1 MTSPG
6 FAGCAVRERVTAPG
20 VPALHTGSRVAGALG
35 PLLVEML
42 ELAARAP
49 SAHNAQPWR
58 VLVHQPSRWS
68 LMLAPDRRLPAVDPA
83 DRGAVLGLGAFL
95 ENLCLAGAALGVR
108 VEPTGYGAY
117 VDDPALVSLR
127 LERCRSEGHVKAIV
141 LRRTTRRPFART
153 PVASRD
159 VRALCAGLDH
169 LLWIPG
175 DSLVARAVREIV
187 AGAAGSQLGRQEA
200 LAELAAWLHRSRR
213 AGAASGDGMVP
224 EDLQLGGVPGW
235 LAQHCPDR
243 RVFTSALFR
252 RLLAERAARLA
263 SASGGWLIVAT
274 PDASMPSLVDA
285 GRRLER
291 LLLRSR
297 ALGLGIQPMCQ
308 PLQEPGWVQDLE
320 RATRLD
326 AFPRMLLRV
335 GYTEAW
341 PQHIAPRLPPDVFT
355 HVVC

>member
-20 VPALHTGSRVAGALG
+20 APAPQAGSRVGDALG
-35 PLLVEML
+35 PALMEVL

-49 SAHNAQPWR
+49 SAHNAQPWL
-58 VLVHQPSRWS
+58 VLVHHPSRWS
-68 LMLAPDRRLPAVDPA
+68 LTLAPDRRLPAVDPA

-95 ENLCLAGAALGVR
+95 ENLCVAGAALGYR
-108 VEPTGYGAY
+108 VEPTGYGSY
-117 VDDPALVSLR
+117 IDDPALVSLR
-127 LERCRSEGHVKAIV
+127 LEHCRSTGHAKAVV

-153 PVASRD
+153 PIASGD
-159 VRALCAGLDH
+159 VRALCDGLDH
-169 LLWIPG
+169 LMWIPG
-175 DSLVARAVREIV
+175 DSRVAREVREIV

-200 LAELAAWLHRSRR
+200 LAELAAWLRR
-213 AGAASGDGMVP
+213 TRTAGATSCDGMVP
-224 EDLQLGGVPGW
+224 EDLQLGGMAGW
-235 LAQHCPDR
+235 LAQHCPSR

-252 RLLAERAARLA
+252 RVLAERAARLA
-263 SASGGWLIVAT
+263 SAAGGWLIVAT
-274 PDASMPSLVDA
+274 PDASIPSLVDA

-308 PLQEPGWVQDLE
+308 PLQEPGWSQDLE

-335 GYTEAW
+335 GYTDAW
-341 PQHIAPRLPPDVFT
+341 PERIAPRLAPDVFT
-355 HVVC
+355 RIAY